1 MPKIKPITEDDMKA
15 AYAILA
21 DAIRS
26 YEPDRLDE
34 NTVNS
39 LRFMLKHDNFAPVR
53 DVIMD
58 KLIDIGEYFR
68 NKEERI
74 VKTNLEGKPINKPKN
89 SPKRDNRKKKKK
101 QANAANAPEGS
112 TLGLTMNFIQTKEG
126 ILVPLKK

>member
-1 MPKIKPITEDDMKA
+1 MPKIKPITEDEMKA

-34 NTVNS
+34 NTVKS
-39 LRFMLKHDNFAPVR
+39 LRFMLKHDNFAPIR

-68 NKEERI
+68 NKEERV
-74 VKTNLEGKPINKPKN
+74 VKTNLEGKPLNKPKR
-89 SPKRDNRKKKKK
+89 PTDNRKRKKKV
-101 QANAANAPEGS
+101 ANAGDVPEGS
-112 TLGLTMNFIQTKEG
+112 TPGPSISFVQDPKSG
-126 ILVPLKK
+126 ILLPVK

>member
-1 MPKIKPITEDDMKA
+1 MPKIKPITEDEMKA

-34 NTVNS
+34 NTVKS
-39 LRFMLKHDNFAPVR
+39 LRFMLKHDNFAPIR

-68 NKEERI
+68 NKEERV
-74 VKTNLEGKPINKPKN
+74 VKTNLEGKPLNKPKR
-89 SPKRDNRKKKKK
+89 PTDNRKRKKKV
-101 QANAANAPEGS
+101 ANAGDVPEGS
-112 TLGLTMNFIQTKEG
+112 TPGPSISFVQDPKSG
-126 ILVPLKK
+126 ILLPIK